1 MQKFPNY
8 QELFRELFDVF
19 LSQKFP
25 IVTIN
30 PFSLFIMLT
39 SRNFR
44 PKNLALQ
51 IIIPDY
57 L

>member
-1 MQKFPNY
+1 MSRTKYTEEYIKQICDEKDLIFV
-8 QELFRELFDVF
+8 D
-19 LSQKFP
+19 
-25 IVTIN
+25 ID
-30 PFSLFIMLT
+30 MLT